1 MTTTATDHSSAAR
14 RLVDRINGDRISSES
29 TPVVVAELLEAQVHA
44 TLAVA
49 DAIDRLVGHLED
61 RAITVRS
68 E

>member
-1 MTTTATDHSSAAR
+1 MDHAR
-14 RLVDRINGDRISSES
+14 EALRSLDNVSGDRVSAEG
-29 TPVVVAELLEAQVHA
+29 TPSALASILEAQVHA

-49 DAIDRLVGHLED
+49 DALGAILGHLED